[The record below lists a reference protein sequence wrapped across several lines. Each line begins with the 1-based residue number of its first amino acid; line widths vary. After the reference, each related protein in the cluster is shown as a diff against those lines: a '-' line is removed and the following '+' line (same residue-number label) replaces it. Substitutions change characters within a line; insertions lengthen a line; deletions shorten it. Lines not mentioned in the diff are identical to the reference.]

1 MENKRKVKIYIIII
15 YFKINFLKNNLINF
29 NNYFLT

>member
-15 YFKINFLKNNLINF
+15 YFKINFLKNNLIKKKF
-29 NNYFLT
+29 FKFI